1 MRKWCKAAGLEK
13 GCAYGLR
20 HTFGTKQGVCK
31 TNQAVIAQL
40 MGHSSISTTMRYMA
54 NNSEA
59 HPQAVNDMEKRA
71 WNWFFPGVRRTELR
85 PLRHEEE
92 WRKIDGKVNRAR

>member
-20 HTFGTKQGVCK
+20 HTFGTQQGVCK

-54 NNSEA
+54 NNSEGKDGGENQRKSFTQKCFSA
-59 HPQAVNDMEKRA
+59 KA
-71 WNWFFPGVRRTELR
+71 R
-85 PLRHEEE
+85 PE
-92 WRKIDGKVNRAR
+92 